1 MHCAWASQCSKI
13 EINNAIKDLHRSEIT
28 IILLK
33 GKKIK
38 FYLHSISADSYI
50 RAYLKNRIFAPKDS
64 TNNTNLSQILTLS
77 ALNCDV
83 AASIKL

>member
-1 MHCAWASQCSKI
+1 MLF
-13 EINNAIKDLHRSEIT
+13 NT

-38 FYLHSISADSYI
+38 FYLHSISAGSYI
-50 RAYLKNRIFAPKDS
+50 RAYLKNCIFAPEDS
-64 TNNTNLSQILTLS
+64 TNNTNLPQILTLS